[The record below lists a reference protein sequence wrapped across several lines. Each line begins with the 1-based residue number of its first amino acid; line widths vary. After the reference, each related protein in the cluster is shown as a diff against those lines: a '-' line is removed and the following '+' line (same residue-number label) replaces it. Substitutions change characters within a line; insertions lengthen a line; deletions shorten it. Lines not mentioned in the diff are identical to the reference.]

1 MEQETGGVETG
12 EGLGREWRM
21 GARDWGSRDRGRIG
35 KGVENG
41 SMSLGSRDRER
52 IGKGGENGSERQEG
66 WRQGKNWEGSGEWEQ
81 ETGGVET
88 GEGLGRE
95 WRMGA

>member
-1 MEQETGGVETG
+1 M
-12 EGLGREWRM
+12 GREWRM
-21 GARDWGSRDRGRIG
+21 GARDRGSRDRGRIG

-41 SMSLGSRDRER
+41 S
-52 IGKGGENGSERQEG
+52 K
-66 WRQGKNWEGSGEWEQ
+66 RQGKDWEGSGEWEQ

-95 WRMGA
+95 WRMGARDRGRIGKGVENGSKRQGE